1 MIDCYKILI
10 IVKLWDHGPSAS
22 FCSEKVNLDWRPLL
36 KILQP
41 NNHFE
46 FIPRSSQSLQL
57 VCISG
62 VTLWRVN
69 IFARPPKLK
78 EIGLNFKAHRTS
90 YRRARRFFRK
100 MKEHKMLV
108 LGPGIFIPLYG
119 ITFVITNLLGK
130 FLFLIC
136 LPPRNIPDPNMLW
149 TTN

>member
-1 MIDCYKILI
+1 MSLSIFSSFPVKAKTLIERSCLTQNDDWLYKILI
-10 IVKLWDHGPSAS
+10 IVKLWDHRPSAS
-22 FCSEKVNLDWRPLL
+22 FCSGKVNLDWRPLL

-69 IFARPPKLK
+69 IFARSPKLK

-90 YRRARRFFRK
+90 YKSARRFFWK
-100 MKEHKMLV
+100 MKEHEML
-108 LGPGIFIPLYG
+108 Y
-119 ITFVITNLLGK
+119 
-130 FLFLIC
+130 
-136 LPPRNIPDPNMLW
+136 
-149 TTN
+149 